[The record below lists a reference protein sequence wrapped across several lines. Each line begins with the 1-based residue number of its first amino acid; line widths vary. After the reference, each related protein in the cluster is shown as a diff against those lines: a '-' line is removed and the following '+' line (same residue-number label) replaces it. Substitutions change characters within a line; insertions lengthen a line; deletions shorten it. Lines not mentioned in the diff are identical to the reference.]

1 MGPRR
6 DALDG
11 GTMTHIRI
19 ANVSKFFGATCALS
33 DVSLEVKS
41 GSILALLGENGA
53 GKSTLIKIL
62 SGIYPPDAGRI
73 ELDGQQA
80 HFKSLPEAIVAG
92 VVLVP
97 QELRVAGALSVAE
110 NMLLGHLPSRRVAGL
125 LPCVDTQAMKESARA
140 ILRDLDVNI
149 DVDARAGDLTF
160 AERQLVVI
168 GRALGHKT
176 RILIL
181 DEPTASLE
189 RRETEQLFTVLR
201 RLRNQGVTII
211 YISHRLEEVDILA
224 DDCAVL
230 RDGRIAAMVSAP
242 FNRNDLIQAMTG
254 RALDLQA
261 SGARSAGDVRV
272 SVSLPGGALVC
283 RQGEVI
289 GLGGLLG
296 SGATEL
302 LRRLFGVGN
311 GGPSERNPEYPRDV
325 SAAIKNG
332 IGFVPGE
339 RALSLVMALSV
350 RDNIVL
356 PHISAFCTAFGR
368 DEQKITTAVVRLMTL
383 LDIRPHNPDISV
395 RDLSGGNQQKVVF
408 AKWLAGRLDL
418 LLLDEPTNGVDI
430 AAKAHI
436 HRYIADFASNGGAVI
451 LSSSD
456 MPELLGLSDSVV
468 ALRQGRVVGRVG
480 RDNTYGEASLRAL
493 LETAV

>member
-1 MGPRR
+1 
-6 DALDG
+6 
-11 GTMTHIRI
+11 MTHIRI

-33 DVSLEVKS
+33 DVSLEVRS

-73 ELDGQQA
+73 ELDGRHA
-80 HFKSLPEAIVAG
+80 HFKSLPEAIAAG

-97 QELRVAGALSVAE
+97 QELRVAGALTVAE

-125 LPCVDTQAMKESARA
+125 LPGIDTKAMKKSAKA
-140 ILRDLDVNI
+140 ILGDLDVNL

-160 AERQLVVI
+160 AERQLIVI
-168 GRALGHKT
+168 GRALGHRT
-176 RILIL
+176 RVLIL

-189 RRETEQLFTVLR
+189 KRETERLFTVLR

-211 YISHRLEEVDILA
+211 YISHRLEEVDVLA

-230 RDGRIAAMVSAP
+230 RDGRIAAMTSAP
-242 FNRNDLIQAMTG
+242 FVRNDLILAMTG
-254 RALDLQA
+254 RELDLQA
-261 SGARSAGDVRV
+261 GGARSAGDVRV
-272 SVSLPGGALVC
+272 SVSLPGGALAC

-302 LRRLFGVGN
+302 LRRLFGVHSGYP
-311 GGPSERNPEYPRDV
+311 GERNSDFPRNV
-325 SAAIKNG
+325 SAAIEG
-332 IGFVPGE
+332 GVGFVPGE
-339 RALSLVMALSV
+339 RALSLVMTLSV

-356 PHISAFCTAFGR
+356 PHISTFCRAFGR
-368 DEQKITTAVVRLMTL
+368 DEEKITATVSRLMTL
-383 LDIRPHNPDISV
+383 LDIRPRKPNMPV

-436 HRYIADFASNGGAVI
+436 HRYIADFASSGGAVI

-468 ALRQGRVVGRVG
+468 ALRQGRVVGRIN
-480 RDNTYGEASLRAL
+480 RDSAYSEASLRAL

>member
-1 MGPRR
+1 
-6 DALDG
+6 
-11 GTMTHIRI
+11 MTHIRI

-73 ELDGQQA
+73 ELDGRNA
-80 HFKSLPEAIVAG
+80 HFKSLPEAIAAG

-97 QELRVAGALSVAE
+97 QELRVAGALTVAE
-110 NMLLGHLPSRRVAGL
+110 NMLLGHLPSRRLAGL
-125 LPCVDTQAMKESARA
+125 LPCIDTKAMRKSAKA
-140 ILRDLDVNI
+140 ILEDLDVHL
-149 DVDARAGDLTF
+149 DVDARAGDLSF
-160 AERQLVVI
+160 AERQLIVI

-189 RRETEQLFTVLR
+189 KRETERLFTVLR

-211 YISHRLEEVDILA
+211 YISHRLEEVDVLA
-224 DDCAVL
+224 ADCAVL
-230 RDGRIAAMVSAP
+230 RDGRIAAMASAP
-242 FNRNDLIQAMTG
+242 FVRNDLIHAMTG
-254 RALDLQA
+254 RELALQA
-261 SGARSAGDVRV
+261 GGARSAGDVRV
-272 SVSLPGGALVC
+272 SVSLPGGALAC

-302 LRRLFGVGN
+302 LRRLFGVHN
-311 GGPSERNPEYPRDV
+311 GRPGERNSEYPRDV
-325 SAAIKNG
+325 SAAIEG
-332 IGFVPGE
+332 GVGFVPGE

-356 PHISAFCTAFGR
+356 PHISTFCRAFGR
-368 DEQKITTAVVRLMTL
+368 DEEKITTAVSRLMTL
-383 LDIRPHNPDISV
+383 LDIRPHNPNMPV
-395 RDLSGGNQQKVVF
+395 RGLSGGNQQKVVF

-430 AAKAHI
+430 AAKAHV
-436 HRYIADFASNGGAVI
+436 HRYIADFASSGGAVI

-468 ALRQGRVVGRVG
+468 ALRQGRVVGRVS
-480 RDNTYGEASLRAL
+480 RDSAYGEASLRAL

>member
-1 MGPRR
+1 MDSRR

-11 GTMTHIRI
+11 GAMTHIRI

-33 DVSLEVKS
+33 DVSLKVKS

-80 HFKSLPEAIVAG
+80 HFKSLPEAIAAG

-97 QELRVAGALSVAE
+97 QELRVAGALTVAE
-110 NMLLGHLPSRRVAGL
+110 NMLLGYLPSRKVAGL
-125 LPCVDTQAMKESARA
+125 LPCIDTRAMKEAARA

-149 DVDARAGDLTF
+149 DVDARARDLTF

-189 RRETEQLFTVLR
+189 RRETERLFTVLR

-224 DDCAVL
+224 DECAVL
-230 RDGRIAAMVSAP
+230 RDGRMAAMASAP
-242 FNRNDLIQAMTG
+242 FERNELIQAMTG
-254 RALDLQA
+254 RELDLQA
-261 SGARSAGDVRV
+261 GGARSAGEVRV
-272 SVSLPGGALVC
+272 SVSLPGGALAC

-302 LRRLFGVGN
+302 LRRLFGVHN
-311 GGPSERNPEYPRDV
+311 GRPEDNSEYPRDV
-325 SAAIKNG
+325 SAAIAG
-332 IGFVPGE
+332 GVGFVPGE

-368 DEQKITTAVVRLMTL
+368 DEQKITDAVVRLMTL
-383 LDIRPHNPDISV
+383 LDIRPHNPDMPV
-395 RDLSGGNQQKVVF
+395 RGLSGGNQQKVVF

-436 HRYIADFASNGGAVI
+436 HRYISDFVSNGGAVI

-468 ALRQGRVVGRVG
+468 ALRQGRVVGRVS
-480 RDNTYGEASLRAL
+480 RDDAYGEASLRAL

>member
-1 MGPRR
+1 MDSRC

-11 GTMTHIRI
+11 SAMTHIRI

-80 HFKSLPEAIVAG
+80 HFKSLPEAIAAG

-125 LPCVDTQAMKESARA
+125 LPCIDTRAMKESARA

-189 RRETEQLFTVLR
+189 RRETERLFTVLR

-211 YISHRLEEVDILA
+211 YISHRLEEVDIIA
-224 DDCAVL
+224 DECAVL

-242 FNRNDLIQAMTG
+242 FERNDLIQAMTG
-254 RALDLQA
+254 RELDLQA
-261 SGARSAGDVRV
+261 GGARSAGDVRV
-272 SVSLPGGALVC
+272 SVSLPGGTLAC

-302 LRRLFGVGN
+302 LRRLFGVHN
-311 GGPSERNPEYPRDV
+311 GSPGDNSECPRDV
-325 SAAIKNG
+325 SAAIAG
-332 IGFVPGE
+332 GVGFVPGE

-368 DEQKITTAVVRLMTL
+368 DEQKITAAVSRLMTL
-383 LDIRPHNPDISV
+383 LDIRPHNPNISV
-395 RDLSGGNQQKVVF
+395 RGLSGGNQQKVVF
-408 AKWLAGRLDL
+408 AKWLAGRVDL

-480 RDNTYGEASLRAL
+480 RDTTYGEASLRAL